1 MQQGS
6 QEWLEFRMGRIGSSD
21 IPSILNLYPFCSRSM
36 LLCQKAGLVKPKKKN
51 KYMIQGSAFE
61 CIARQKVS
69 KILGEYEPYVFTGHK
84 DYSFLMAS
92 VDGVSKDKSSFI
104 EIKCPSESSHLMFK
118 ESVPIYYRLQMS
130 HIMFVSGIKKGYF
143 VSLFQDDVYIKEF
156 GEELSSFFP
165 DILSSSTDFYNEL
178 VELKDFMSKNES
190 KLKEIIEIIKSK
202 EHKELVDV

>member
-1 MQQGS
+1 
-6 QEWLEFRMGRIGSSD
+6 
-21 IPSILNLYPFCSRSM
+21 
-36 LLCQKAGLVKPKKKN
+36 
-51 KYMIQGSAFE
+51 
-61 CIARQKVS
+61 
-69 KILGEYEPYVFTGHK
+69 
-84 DYSFLMAS
+84 
-92 VDGVSKDKSSFI
+92 
-104 EIKCPSESSHLMFK
+104 
-118 ESVPIYYRLQMS
+118 
-130 HIMFVSGIKKGYF
+130 MFVSGIKKGYF